1 MFSLTIYL
9 MANNIMYM
17 TPNLNN
23 QPIARLSI
31 STHDFESKI
40 TIASSSLVFSYKII
54 LLQTES

>member
-40 TIASSSLVFSYKII
+40 TIASLVFSYKII